1 MLLIFALQ
9 GYTDEPLSRILMH
22 IDEGSVVQLD
32 RLGFCHA
39 KHNDQRIVVV
49 GGEGIGT
56 PWIDF

>member
-1 MLLIFALQ
+1 
-9 GYTDEPLSRILMH
+9 MH

-32 RLGFCHA
+32 RLGFWYA

-49 GGEGIGT
+49 GGEGIVT